1 MTPATDVEPAAAQHF
16 RALQGHGP
24 STVWSAPG
32 RVNLIGEHVDYHGG
46 LVLPLAVPLRVQV
59 AAAPRDDGR
68 LVMRSVQQP
77 GQEVA
82 VDVADIGPGS
92 VEGWSAYVA
101 GVAWALREHGT
112 DVRGAT
118 LVVDGQVPAGSGLS
132 SSAALECATAGAL
145 LDLAGAELDPLT
157 VARLAQR
164 AENEVVGMPC
174 GLMDQAASMLAR
186 SDHALELDCHSLE
199 TRQVPLPLAA
209 HGLALV
215 VTDTRAPHRLVDGEY
230 AARRRD
236 GERAAALLGATSL
249 REVGPDELG
258 AALAV
263 LPGELRPRLRHVVT
277 EIARVQAA
285 VAALDADDVDGLG
298 PLLDASHASLRDDY
312 EVSCPELDVAAAAA
326 RSAGALGARMTGGGF
341 GGSTVALVPVG
352 DVPAVVAA
360 VTAAFEARG
369 WPPPV
374 SRVVEP
380 VDGAHRLDVG

>member
-1 MTPATDVEPAAAQHF
+1 MTLTSAAAPAAAQHF
-16 RALQGHGP
+16 RTLHGQAP

-59 AAAPRDDGR
+59 AAAPRGDSR
-68 LVMRSVQQP
+68 LVMSSVQQP
-77 GQEVA
+77 GRELA
-82 VDVADIGPGS
+82 IDVADIGPGT

-101 GVAWALREHGT
+101 GVAWALREHGV
-112 DVRGAT
+112 DVHGAT
-118 LVVDGQVPAGSGLS
+118 VVVDGQVPAGSGLS

-145 LDLAGAELDPLT
+145 LDLARAELDPLT

-186 SDHALELDCHSLE
+186 ADHALELDCRSLE

-236 GERAAALLGATSL
+236 GEQAAALLGVVSL
-249 REVGPDELG
+249 REVTPGELD
-258 AALAV
+258 AALAA
-263 LPGELRPRLRHVVT
+263 LPEALRPRVRHVVT
-277 EIARVQAA
+277 EITRVRAA
-285 VAALDADDVDGLG
+285 VGLLDAGDLDGLG

-326 RSAGALGARMTGGGF
+326 RSGGALGARMTGGGF

-352 DVPAVVAA
+352 DAAVVVETVAS
-360 VTAAFEARG
+360 AFAARG

-374 SRVVEP
+374 SRVVDP
-380 VDGAHRLDVG
+380 VDGAHRLDPS